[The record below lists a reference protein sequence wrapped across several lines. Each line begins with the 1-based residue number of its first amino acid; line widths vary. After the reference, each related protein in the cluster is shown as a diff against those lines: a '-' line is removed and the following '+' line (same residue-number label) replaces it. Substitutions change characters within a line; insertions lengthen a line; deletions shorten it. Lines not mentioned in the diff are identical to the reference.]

1 MIGWNGEK
9 NVWKRS
15 HDSRTGLSRSASF
28 PVDGTSDF
36 QNKQKG
42 ARMWLK
48 LLRQNITNL
57 TRRSKG
63 NASSVEQK
71 NGNSIIKDNKTTT
84 NGVEVNKNEDQNS
97 GFDAKGQAKK
107 KPNVPGGGPLL
118 QQTDISS
125 SQLDFF
131 KMLDEKIESG
141 PDYDESLDTSNQEDR
156 VTSLLRRWELASVN
170 WSSVSDLNNISSPS
184 KQRSRVLSSSRQSL
198 NAKDREGMRNI
209 IGGRPESAPIFIRN
223 ANRMDG
229 LQDGHRCPSPNMPRH
244 VLESITQS
252 PTQGIKTTTPVCA
265 SPIGVRYVRDGKEC
279 SAMTEQQPNKLHY
292 TSQNPMNGEYVTQ
305 QALYR
310 EQYLQQTGII
320 TVTPQYS
327 TSTSG
332 SGILRSNSYVQHFQ
346 IAPKPQHFA
355 TTTRERSFNTAQM
368 T

>member
-1 MIGWNGEK
+1 MVRNINFRSVVFQKPGPFVQIINFSEIKRNSIAVIGCGSNSSPSSCSSLCLLPI
-9 NVWKRS
+9 R
-15 HDSRTGLSRSASF
+15 LS
-28 PVDGTSDF
+28 
-36 QNKQKG
+36 
-42 ARMWLK
+42 
-48 LLRQNITNL
+48 
-57 TRRSKG
+57 